1 MGRLSFS
8 MIDYGHKNHLD
19 CLKAVKRRRMR
30 MNKNSRAVNFAT
42 VLLYAASVFLIVDG
56 DFWIGMGFFAT
67 ATTILSA
74 LMYNKKNE
82 ATEENL

>member
-8 MIDYGHKNHLD
+8 VIDYGHKNHLD

-56 DFWIGMGFFAT
+56 DFWIGMGFFGT

-74 LMYNKKNE
+74 LIYNKKNE
-82 ATEENL
+82 TTEENL

>member
-1 MGRLSFS
+1 M
-8 MIDYGHKNHLD
+8 K
-19 CLKAVKRRRMR
+19 
-30 MNKNSRAVNFAT
+30 MNKKSGTINFAT

-56 DFWIGMGFFAT
+56 DFWIGMGFFGT
-67 ATTILSA
+67 ATTIMSA

>member
-1 MGRLSFS
+1 
-8 MIDYGHKNHLD
+8 
-19 CLKAVKRRRMR
+19 

-56 DFWIGMGFFAT
+56 DFWIGMGFFGT

>member
-1 MGRLSFS
+1 MNR
-8 MIDYGHKNHLD
+8 NRD
-19 CLKAVKRRRMR
+19 CLIAAKRRRTV

-42 VLLYAASVFLIVDG
+42 VLLYAASVFLIVEG
-56 DFWIGMGFFAT
+56 DFWIGMGFFGT

-74 LMYNKKNE
+74 LVYNKKNE

>member
-1 MGRLSFS
+1 
-8 MIDYGHKNHLD
+8 
-19 CLKAVKRRRMR
+19 

-42 VLLYAASVFLIVDG
+42 VLLYAASVFLIVEG
-56 DFWIGMGFFAT
+56 DFWIGMGFFVT
-67 ATTILSA
+67 ATTIMSA

>member
-1 MGRLSFS
+1 M
-8 MIDYGHKNHLD
+8 K
-19 CLKAVKRRRMR
+19 
-30 MNKNSRAVNFAT
+30 MNKKSGTINFAT

-56 DFWIGMGFFAT
+56 DFWIGMGFFGT

>member
-1 MGRLSFS
+1 
-8 MIDYGHKNHLD
+8 
-19 CLKAVKRRRMR
+19 
-30 MNKNSRAVNFAT
+30 MNKNSRVVNFAT

-56 DFWIGMGFFAT
+56 DFWIGMGFFGT

>member
-1 MGRLSFS
+1 
-8 MIDYGHKNHLD
+8 
-19 CLKAVKRRRMR
+19 

-56 DFWIGMGFFAT
+56 DFWIGMGFFGT

-74 LMYNKKNE
+74 LVYNKKNE